1 MTDLELCIHR
11 ETCPDRSRCN
21 LRGYVRSREHKY
33 NGKIIKLL
41 KCYSYIPEKDE
52 IKLWRTEY
60 NEVRREE

>member
-1 MTDLELCIHR
+1 M
-11 ETCPDRSRCN
+11 
-21 LRGYVRSREHKY
+21 
-33 NGKIIKLL
+33 L